1 VRAVLAALAA
11 ASLLLV
17 LPAETH
23 ATNPQL
29 TATVGPG
36 FTISLVDANNH
47 QVTSLPAGTYDI
59 TVHDNANIHNFH
71 LTGPGV
77 DQATGISETGTF
89 SWTVTFSVGSYHF
102 QCDVHPVE
110 LHGDFTVTAPAGPTI
125 TPHVTPAPNAN
136 GWNHTSVAV
145 TWTLQT
151 SSQITSST
159 GCDETDIGTETAGQ
173 DVTCEATDDSGTAS
187 KTVTVRIDET
197 PPDTTIDGKPSNPSP
212 STAPTFSF
220 SSNEAGATFTCSL
233 DGGAAA
239 ACTSPK
245 TYTGVSK
252 RSHVFTVAAVD
263 LAGNA
268 DQTTASYAWTNG
280 KVPRTKFSTKP
291 AKLTGANASF
301 SFASS
306 DAGAVFTCH
315 VDAASDP
322 GCVSPYQVNGLAT
335 GPHTFSVVTTD
346 AAGRSGKPL
355 NFSWTVDTTP
365 PETTITKHPTD
376 PTSSTKAVFGW
387 SSSEKKS
394 SFQCSLDAA
403 PFGACQKK
411 GYPGLAPG
419 AHTFRV
425 RATDPA
431 GNIDPTP
438 AEFDWTIT

>member
-11 ASLLLV
+11 AALLLV

-36 FTISLVDANNH
+36 FTISLVDANS
-47 QVTSLPAGTYDI
+47 QPVTSVPAGTYDI
-59 TVHDNANIHNFH
+59 TVHDLSSEHNFH

-77 DQATGISETGTF
+77 NKDSGLVETGTTT
-89 SWTVTFSVGSYHF
+89 WTVTFTAGGYHF
-102 QCDVHPVE
+102 QCDAHATQMF
-110 LHGDFTVTAPAGPTI
+110 GDFTVTAATGPTI

-151 SSQITSST
+151 DSEITSST
-159 GCDETDIGTETAGQ
+159 GCDETDVATETAGQ

-197 PPDTTIDGKPSNPSP
+197 PPDTTIDGKPANPST

-233 DGGAAA
+233 DGGPTA
-239 ACTSPK
+239 ACASPK
-245 TYTGVSK
+245 TYSGVPK
-252 RSHVFTVAAVD
+252 RSHVFAVGAVD

-268 DQTTASYAWTNG
+268 DQTPASYAWTNG
-280 KVPRTKFSTKP
+280 SVPKTKFSTKP

-306 DAGAVFTCH
+306 DPGALFTCH
-315 VDAASDP
+315 VDAAVTS
-322 GCVSPYQVNGLAT
+322 GCVSPYQANGLAT

-355 NFSWTVDTTP
+355 TFSWTVDTTP

-411 GYPGLAPG
+411 GYSGLSPG
-419 AHTFRV
+419 AHTFGV

-431 GNIDPTP
+431 GNTDTTP
-438 AEFDWTIT
+438 AEFDWTIS